1 MNIPADLINFLLVVA
16 FSLLIGLEQRR
27 HHFDEPKDSLFGM
40 DRTFAM
46 IGILGFILFRISPD
60 NLIPFGL
67 GGVVVSGFLSI
78 YYFKRIESQ
87 NKYGLTSI
95 IIVLI
100 TYSLTPLIYNTP
112 VWLTILIVTT
122 VLVLTQL
129 KQQLRMLSGK
139 FDDNEFIT
147 LAKFL
152 VISGIV
158 LPLLPNTEITEFIP
172 VSPFKFWLAV
182 VVISGISYLSYLLKK
197 FVFPQSGMLITGI
210 LGGMYS
216 STATSVVLARKS
228 RDKNVAVNRMSA
240 SIILAT
246 GMMFIRIFIIV
257 LIFNPALAKLLVVP
271 FAVLASITFF
281 TAGVIFRVCKK
292 GETTSIQNQK
302 IKNPLEFNTAMLFAL
317 LFVLF
322 SVVTKYVLNS
332 YGAQGLDFLSLV
344 VGVTDID
351 PFLVSLFSG
360 KFQVTLPAIAN
371 ATLIAISSNNLVKLG
386 YVIVLGNR
394 TIRLSVILGFGVI
407 IIASVLFVFGAF
419 PII

>member
-1 MNIPADLINFLLVVA
+1 MNIPVDLINFLMVVA

-27 HHFDEPKDSLFGM
+27 HHYEEKKDTLFGM

-46 IGILGFILFRISPD
+46 IGILGFILYLISPD
-60 NLIPFGL
+60 NLIVFIV
-67 GGVVVSGFLSI
+67 GGVIISGFLAI
-78 YYFKRIESQ
+78 YYLKRIESQ
-87 NKYGLTSI
+87 KRYGLTSI

-100 TYSLTPLIYNTP
+100 TYSLAPLIYNSP
-112 VWLTILIVTT
+112 GWLTILIVTT
-122 VLVLTQL
+122 VLILTPL
-129 KQQLRMLSGK
+129 KQQFRILSGK
-139 FDDNEFIT
+139 FDDSEFIT

-152 VISGIV
+152 VISGII
-158 LPLLPNTEITEFIP
+158 LPLLPKTEISEYIA

-182 VVISGISYLSYLLKK
+182 VVVSGISYLSYILKK

-228 RDKNVAVNRMSA
+228 KEQDIAVNQMSA

-257 LIFNPALAKLLVVP
+257 LIFNSALANYLALP
-271 FAVLASITFF
+271 FAVLTLITFL
-281 TAGVIFRVCKK
+281 TAGVIYKFCKK
-292 GETTSIQNQK
+292 GDLTVLQNLK
-302 IKNPLEFNTAMLFAL
+302 VKNPLEFNTAMLFAF

-322 SVVTKYVLNS
+322 TVVTKYVLKA
-332 YGAQGLDFLSLV
+332 YGAHGLNFLALI

-360 KFQVTLPAIAN
+360 KYQVSLPVIAD
-371 ATLIAISSNNLVKLG
+371 ATLIAISSNNLMKLG
-386 YVIVLGNR
+386 YVLFLGNK
-394 TIRLSVILGFGVI
+394 TIRFSATLGFGVI
-407 IIASVLFVFGAF
+407 IFACVLFVFV
-419 PII
+419 

>member
-1 MNIPADLINFLLVVA
+1 MDIPVDLINFLMVVA

-27 HHFDEPKDSLFGM
+27 HHFEEPKDSLFGM
-40 DRTFAM
+40 DRTFTM
-46 IGILGFILFRISPD
+46 LGILGFVLYRMSPEK
-60 NLIPFGL
+60 LIPFSIGA
-67 GGVVVSGFLSI
+67 VVVSVFLAI
-78 YYFKRIESQ
+78 YYFKRIEYQ
-87 NKYGLTSI
+87 NRYGLTSI
-95 IIVLI
+95 IIALI
-100 TYSLTPLIYNTP
+100 IYSLTPLIYNTP
-112 VWLTILIVTT
+112 IWLTILVVTS

-129 KQQLRMLSGK
+129 KKQLKMLSGK

-152 VISGIV
+152 VISGII
-158 LPLLPNTEITEFIP
+158 LPLLPNKEITEFIP

-197 FVFPQSGMLITGI
+197 FVFPKSGMLITGI

-216 STATSVVLARKS
+216 STATSIVLARKS
-228 RDKNVAVNRMSA
+228 KVLNIAVNRMTA

-257 LIFNPALAKLLVVP
+257 LVFNSALAKHLVVP
-271 FAVLASITFF
+271 FTVLTFITFL
-281 TAGVIFRVCKK
+281 TAGVIYKVCKK
-292 GETTSIQNQK
+292 GISTSIENPK
-302 IKNPLEFNTAMLFAL
+302 IKNPLEFNTAMLFAF

-322 SVVTKYVLNS
+322 SVITKYVLKS
-332 YGAQGLDFLSLV
+332 YGTQGLDFLALV

-360 KFQVTLPAIAN
+360 EYQVALPAIAN

-386 YVIVLGNR
+386 YVVSLGSKE
-394 TIRLSVILGFGVI
+394 IRLSAIVGFGVI
-407 IIASVLFVFGAF
+407 IVASVLFVLM
-419 PII
+419 

>member
-1 MNIPADLINFLLVVA
+1 MDIPVDLINFLMVVA

-46 IGILGFILFRISPD
+46 IGILGFILYRISPD
-60 NLIPFGL
+60 NLIPFSI
-67 GGVVVSGFLSI
+67 GGIVISVFLAI

-87 NKYGLTSI
+87 NRYGLTSI

-100 TYSLTPLIYNTP
+100 TYSLTPLIYNSP

-228 RDKNVAVNRMSA
+228 REKGVAVNRMTA

-246 GMMFIRIFIIV
+246 GMMFIRIFAII
-257 LIFNPALAKLLVVP
+257 LIFNPALAKHLVVP
-271 FAVLASITFF
+271 FGSLTLITFL
-281 TAGVIFRVCKK
+281 TAGVIFKVCKK
-292 GETTSIQNQK
+292 GVLTTIEAKK
-302 IKNPLEFNTAMLFAL
+302 IKNPLEFSTAMLFAF

-322 SVVTKYVLNS
+322 SVITKYVLIS
-332 YGAQGLDFLSLV
+332 YGTQGLDFLALV

-351 PFLVSLFSG
+351 PFLVSLYSG
-360 KFQVTLPAIAN
+360 KYQVALPAIAN

-386 YVIVLGNR
+386 YVLVLGNKV
-394 TIRLSVILGFGVI
+394 IRLSAILGFGII
-407 IIASVLFVFGAF
+407 IIASVLFVV
-419 PII
+419 I

>member
-1 MNIPADLINFLLVVA
+1 MVVA

-46 IGILGFILFRISPD
+46 IGILGFILYRISPD
-60 NLIPFGL
+60 NLIPFSI
-67 GGVVVSGFLSI
+67 GGIIVSVFLAI

-87 NKYGLTSI
+87 NRYGLTSI

-100 TYSLTPLIYNTP
+100 TYSLTPLIYNSP

-210 LGGMYS
+210 LGGLYS

-228 RDKNVAVNRMSA
+228 REKGVAINLMTA

-246 GMMFIRIFIIV
+246 GMMFIRIFAII
-257 LIFNPALAKLLVVP
+257 LIFNPALAKHLAVP
-271 FAVLASITFF
+271 FGSLTLITFL
-281 TAGVIFRVCKK
+281 TAGVIYKVCKK
-292 GETTSIQNQK
+292 GVSTTIETKK
-302 IKNPLEFNTAMLFAL
+302 IKNPLEFSTAMLFAF

-322 SVVTKYVLNS
+322 SVITKYVLNS
-332 YGAQGLDFLSLV
+332 YGTQGLDFLSLI

-351 PFLVSLFSG
+351 PFLVSLYSG
-360 KFQVTLPAIAN
+360 KYQVALPAIAN

-386 YVIVLGNR
+386 YVLVLGDKA
-394 TIRLSVILGFGVI
+394 IRLSAIIGFGVI
-407 IIASVLFVFGAF
+407 IIASVLFVVV
-419 PII
+419 

>member
-1 MNIPADLINFLLVVA
+1 MVVA

-46 IGILGFILFRISPD
+46 IGILGFILYRISPE
-60 NLIPFGL
+60 NLIPFSV
-67 GGVVVSGFLSI
+67 GGIVVSGFLAI
-78 YYFKRIESQ
+78 YYLKRIESQ

-95 IIVLI
+95 IVVLI
-100 TYSLTPLIYNTP
+100 TYSLTPLIYNSP
-112 VWLTILIVTT
+112 VWLTILIVTS

-129 KQQLRMLSGK
+129 KQQLRLLSGK

-152 VISGIV
+152 VISGII

-228 RDKNVAVNRMSA
+228 QDKSVAVNRMTA

-257 LIFNPALAKLLVVP
+257 FVFNMALAKHLIVP
-271 FAVLASITFF
+271 FAALTLITFL
-281 TAGVIFRVCKK
+281 TAVIIYKVCKK
-292 GETTSIQNQK
+292 GESTTIENKK
-302 IKNPLEFNTAMLFAL
+302 IKNPLEFNTAMLFAF

-322 SVVTKYVLNS
+322 SVITKYVLNS
-332 YGAQGLDFLSLV
+332 YGTQGLDLLALV

-360 KFQVTLPAIAN
+360 QYQVTLPTIAN

-386 YVIVLGNR
+386 YVLVLGNKA
-394 TIRLSVILGFGVI
+394 IRLSAIMGFGVI
-407 IIASVLFVFGAF
+407 IIASVLFVL
-419 PII
+419 I

>member
-1 MNIPADLINFLLVVA
+1 MVVA

-46 IGILGFILFRISPD
+46 IGILGFILYRISPD
-60 NLIPFGL
+60 NLIPFSI
-67 GGVVVSGFLSI
+67 GGIVISAFLAI

-87 NKYGLTSI
+87 NRYGLTSI

-100 TYSLTPLIYNTP
+100 TYSLTPLTYNSP

-129 KQQLRMLSGK
+129 KQQLRMLGGK
-139 FDDNEFIT
+139 FDDNEFII

-152 VISGIV
+152 VISGII

-228 RDKNVAVNRMSA
+228 REKGVAVNLMTA

-246 GMMFIRIFIIV
+246 GMMFIRIFVII
-257 LIFNPALAKLLVVP
+257 LIFNPALAKHLAIP
-271 FAVLASITFF
+271 FGSLTLITFL
-281 TAGVIFRVCKK
+281 TAGVIYKVCKK
-292 GETTSIQNQK
+292 GVSTTIEAKK
-302 IKNPLEFNTAMLFAL
+302 IKNPLEFSTAMLFAF

-322 SVVTKYVLNS
+322 SVITKYVLNY
-332 YGAQGLDFLSLV
+332 YGTQGLDFLALI

-360 KFQVTLPAIAN
+360 KFQVSLSAIAN

-386 YVIVLGNR
+386 YVLVLGNKV
-394 TIRLSVILGFGVI
+394 IRLSAILGFGVI
-407 IIASVLFVFGAF
+407 IIASVLFVL
-419 PII
+419 I